1 LVAGLAGLELLY
13 LFSGSESGIARAAHV
28 GGMLAGYVYL
38 KWGDRSPIE
47 RFAKRWR
54 RRKLKLINGDAPRVP
69 GSRRVETEIDRIL
82 DKISEHGLE
91 SLTNEEARILDEA
104 SRGNKRE

>member
-1 LVAGLAGLELLY
+1 
-13 LFSGSESGIARAAHV
+13 
-28 GGMLAGYVYL
+28 MAGYVFL

-47 RFAKRWR
+47 RLSNRWR
-54 RRKLKLINGDAPRVP
+54 RRKLKLIDGDATRVS

-82 DKISEHGLE
+82 DKISEHGLD